1 VAKSK
6 EINMNLPS
14 ADDLFTTQEERDQK
28 NQEHVKNI
36 SVYEIS
42 DFPNHPFKVKMDD
55 KMVETIESIRE
66 HGVLVPALVREKPTG
81 VYEMISG
88 HRRKMASELAGL
100 ENIPCIVRNLSDDE
114 AVIVMVDSNLQ
125 REEILPSE
133 KAFAYKMKLDVMK
146 RQGQRT
152 DLTLSPL
159 ATKLKGKRSDEL
171 LGEEVGESKDQI
183 RRYIRL
189 TYLIPEILDMVD
201 NKKIAMRPA
210 VELSYLPK
218 EEQEILYDT
227 MESEDCTP
235 SHAQAIKIRKFS
247 AEGRLNED
255 VLLSI
260 MSEEKPNQVE
270 QWKIPKNRLKKY
282 FPSGT
287 TQQKMEETIIKALE
301 LYRKREKS
309 RER

>member
-1 VAKSK
+1 MAKSR

-14 ADDLFTTQEERDQK
+14 ADDLFTTQEERNQK
-28 NQEHVKNI
+28 NQEYVKDI
-36 SVYEIS
+36 SIYEIT

-55 KMVETIESIRE
+55 KMVETIESVRE
-66 HGVLVPALVREKPTG
+66 QGVLVPALVREKPTG
-81 VYEMISG
+81 GYEMISG
-88 HRRKMASELAGL
+88 HRRKMACEMAGR
-100 ENIPCIVRNLSDDE
+100 ENIPCIVRNLTDDE

-133 KAFAYKMKLDVMK
+133 KAFAYKMKLEAMK
-146 RQGQRT
+146 RQGKRT
-152 DLTLSPL
+152 DLTSEPM
-159 ATKLKGKRSDEL
+159 ARKLKGKESAEI
-171 LGEEVGESKDQI
+171 LGEQVGESKDTI

-189 TYLIPEILDMVD
+189 TELIPEILEMVD

-260 MSEEKPNQVE
+260 MAEEKPNQVE

-287 TQQKMEETIIKALE
+287 SQQKMEETIIKALE

>member
-1 VAKSK
+1 MAKSR

-36 SVYEIS
+36 SVYDIS
-42 DFPNHPFKVKMDD
+42 DFPNHPFKVKMDA

-81 VYEMISG
+81 GYEMISG

-100 ENIPCIVRNLSDDE
+100 ESIPCIVRNLSDDE

-133 KAFAYKMKLDVMK
+133 KAFAYKMKLEAMK
-146 RQGQRT
+146 RQGKRT
-152 DLTLSPL
+152 DLTSEPM
-159 ATKLKGKRSDEL
+159 ARKLKGKESAEI
-171 LGEEVGESKDQI
+171 LGEQVGESKDTI

-189 TYLIPEILDMVD
+189 TEFIPEILEMVD

-247 AEGRLNED
+247 EEGRLNED

>member
-1 VAKSK
+1 
-6 EINMNLPS
+6 
-14 ADDLFTTQEERDQK
+14 
-28 NQEHVKNI
+28 
-36 SVYEIS
+36 
-42 DFPNHPFKVKMDD
+42 
-55 KMVETIESIRE
+55 
-66 HGVLVPALVREKPTG
+66 
-81 VYEMISG
+81 
-88 HRRKMASELAGL
+88 
-100 ENIPCIVRNLSDDE
+100 
-114 AVIVMVDSNLQ
+114 MVDSNLQ

-133 KAFAYKMKLDVMK
+133 KAFAYKMKLEAMK
-146 RQGQRT
+146 RQAGRPRKNSVPVAQEFR
-152 DLTLSPL
+152 
-159 ATKLKGKRSDEL
+159 GKTSREI
-171 LGEEVGESKDQI
+171 LGEQVGESQDQI

-189 TYLIPEILDMVD
+189 TELIPEILEMVD
-201 NKKIAMRPA
+201 DKKISMRPA

-218 EEQEILYDT
+218 EEQAILYDT
-227 MESEDCTP
+227 MESEACTP

-282 FPSGT
+282 FPSRT
-287 TQQKMEETIIKALE
+287 SQQKMEETIIKALE

>member
-1 VAKSK
+1 MAKSR

-14 ADDLFTTQEERDQK
+14 VDDLFTTQEERDQK
-28 NQEHVKNI
+28 NQEYVKDI
-36 SVYEIS
+36 SIYEIT
-42 DFPNHPFKVKMDD
+42 DFPNHPFKVRMDA
-55 KMVETIESIRE
+55 KMVETIESVRE
-66 HGVLVPALVREKPTG
+66 HGVLLPALVREKPTG
-81 VYEMISG
+81 GYEMISG
-88 HRRKMASELAGL
+88 HRRKMASELAGF
-100 ENIPCIVRNLSDDE
+100 EKMPCIVRNLSDDE

-125 REEILPSE
+125 REKILPSE
-133 KAFAYKMKLDVMK
+133 KAFAYKMKLEAMN
-146 RQGQRT
+146 RQGKRT
-152 DLTLSPL
+152 DLTSTPL
-159 ATKLKGKRSDEL
+159 VSKFRTNEILAQEA
-171 LGEEVGESKDQI
+171 GESRETI

-189 TYLIPEILDMVD
+189 TELIPEILEMVD
-201 NKKIAMRPA
+201 DKKIAMRPA

-247 AEGRLNED
+247 EEGRLNED

>member
-1 VAKSK
+1 MAKSR

-14 ADDLFTTQEERDQK
+14 VDDLFTTQKERDQK
-28 NQEHVKNI
+28 NQEYVKDI
-36 SVYEIS
+36 SIYEIT
-42 DFPNHPFKVKMDD
+42 DFPNHPFKVRMDA
-55 KMVETIESIRE
+55 KMVETIESVRE
-66 HGVLVPALVREKPTG
+66 HGVLLPALVREKPTG
-81 VYEMISG
+81 GYEMISG
-88 HRRKMASELAGL
+88 HRRKMASELAGF
-100 ENIPCIVRNLSDDE
+100 EKMPCIVRNLSDDE
-114 AVIVMVDSNLQ
+114 AVIVMVDNNLQ

-133 KAFAYKMKLDVMK
+133 KAFAYKMKLEAMN
-146 RQGQRT
+146 RQGKRT
-152 DLTLSPL
+152 DLTSTPL
-159 ATKLKGKRSDEL
+159 VSKFRTNEILAQEA
-171 LGEEVGESKDQI
+171 GESRETI

-189 TYLIPEILDMVD
+189 TELIPEILEMVD
-201 NKKIAMRPA
+201 DKKISMRPA

-218 EEQEILYDT
+218 EEQEILYDI
-227 MESEDCTP
+227 MESEACTP

-255 VLLSI
+255 VLLLI

-287 TQQKMEETIIKALE
+287 SQQKMEETIIKALE

>member
-1 VAKSK
+1 MAKSR

-14 ADDLFTTQEERDQK
+14 VDDLFTTQEERDQK

-36 SVYEIS
+36 SVYDIS

-81 VYEMISG
+81 GYEMISG

-260 MSEEKPNQVE
+260 MAEEKPNQVE

-287 TQQKMEETIIKALE
+287 SQQKMEETIIKALE

>member
-1 VAKSK
+1 MAKSR

-14 ADDLFTTQEERDQK
+14 VDDLFTTQEERDQK
-28 NQEHVKNI
+28 NQEYVKDI
-36 SVYEIS
+36 SIYEIT

-55 KMVETIESIRE
+55 KMLETIESVRD

-81 VYEMISG
+81 GYEMISG
-88 HRRKMASELAGL
+88 HRRKMASEMAGK
-100 ENIPCIVRNLSDDE
+100 ETMPCIVRNLSDDE

-133 KAFAYKMKLDVMK
+133 KAFAYKMKLEAMK
-146 RQGQRT
+146 RQGKRT
-152 DLTLSPL
+152 DLTSEPM
-159 ATKLKGKRSDEL
+159 ARKLKGKESAEI
-171 LGEEVGESKDQI
+171 LGEQVGESKDTI

-189 TYLIPEILDMVD
+189 TELIPEILEMID

-247 AEGRLNED
+247 EEGRLNED

>member
-1 VAKSK
+1 
-6 EINMNLPS
+6 MNLPS
-14 ADDLFTTQEERDQK
+14 VDDLFTTQEERDQK
-28 NQEHVKNI
+28 NQEYVKDI
-36 SVYEIS
+36 SIYEIT
-42 DFPNHPFKVKMDD
+42 DFPNHPFKVRMDA
-55 KMVETIESIRE
+55 KMVETIESVRE
-66 HGVLVPALVREKPTG
+66 HGVLLPALVREKPTG
-81 VYEMISG
+81 GYEMISG
-88 HRRKMASELAGL
+88 HRRKMASELAGF
-100 ENIPCIVRNLSDDE
+100 EKMPCIVRNLSDDE

-125 REEILPSE
+125 REKILPSE
-133 KAFAYKMKLDVMK
+133 KAFAYKMKLEAMN
-146 RQGQRT
+146 RQGKRT
-152 DLTLSPL
+152 DLTSTPL
-159 ATKLKGKRSDEL
+159 VSKFRTNEILAQEA
-171 LGEEVGESKDQI
+171 GESRETI

-189 TYLIPEILDMVD
+189 TELIPEILEMVD
-201 NKKIAMRPA
+201 DKKIAMRPA

-247 AEGRLNED
+247 EEGRLNED

>member
-1 VAKSK
+1 MAKNR

-14 ADDLFTTQEERDQK
+14 VDDLFSTQEERDQK
-28 NQEHVKNI
+28 NQEYVKDI
-36 SVYEIS
+36 SIYEIT

-55 KMVETIESIRE
+55 KMLETIESVRD

-81 VYEMISG
+81 GYEMISG
-88 HRRKMASELAGL
+88 HRRKMASELAGK
-100 ENIPCIVRNLSDDE
+100 ETMPCIVRNLSDDQ

-133 KAFAYKMKLDVMK
+133 KAFAYKMKLDAMN
-146 RQGQRT
+146 RQGKRT
-152 DLTLSPL
+152 DLTSTPL
-159 ATKLKGKRSDEL
+159 VSKFRTNEILAQEA
-171 LGEEVGESKDQI
+171 GESRETI

-189 TYLIPEILDMVD
+189 TELIPEILEMVD
-201 NKKIAMRPA
+201 DKKISMRPA

-227 MESEDCTP
+227 MESEACTP

-287 TQQKMEETIIKALE
+287 SQQKMEETIIKALE
-301 LYRKREKS
+301 LYRRREKS